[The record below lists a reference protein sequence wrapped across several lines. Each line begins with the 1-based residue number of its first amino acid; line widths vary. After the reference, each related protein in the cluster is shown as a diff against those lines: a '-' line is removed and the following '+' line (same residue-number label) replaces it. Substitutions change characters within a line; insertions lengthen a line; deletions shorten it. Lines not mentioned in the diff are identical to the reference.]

1 MTGRIAFISHASQ
14 DAEVARK
21 VCDFL
26 EGKGISCW
34 IAPRDV
40 RPGHEFASEIMAALN
55 KCQVLVLILSE
66 DANESSY
73 VKREV
78 ERMVSNAK
86 PVFPIRIREV
96 APSQTLEFFVASSQ
110 WIDAWKPPIER
121 YLEQLAMAIK
131 STCEAIHGIPDAG
144 PESDSITP
152 PPLSS
157 VQPVQPAK
165 AGSRFKVAF
174 IALSLLILSAA
185 AGLLLYENF
194 SRHKSAVPG
203 AEKAV
208 VAEESVVPAGST
220 RTGARA
226 FSRIPPA
233 ESSSSEPGTRSL
245 NGVEA
250 VIRQLGDKKG
260 LARLSAVQNMMISHQ
275 LPARLTA
282 QEMLDIADG
291 AGNKAGLLAK
301 LAKYSR
307 GSLSYDDLILLL
319 NGLRDLPRQIFITD
333 VAGDKQ
339 MPESMTTDQA
349 LIIWSMC
356 QYNPRILK
364 VLMAYLPEHL
374 DYADMIKIVTPLR
387 GYNRLKA
394 IRVMAEHDLV
404 PAGLKQE
411 QIDKIA
417 ASSSRREQA
426 VNLLKR

>member
-220 RTGARA
+220 RTGARD

-233 ESSSSEPGTRSL
+233 ESSSSEPVR
-245 NGVEA
+245 
-250 VIRQLGDKKG
+250 
-260 LARLSAVQNMMISHQ
+260 
-275 LPARLTA
+275 
-282 QEMLDIADG
+282 
-291 AGNKAGLLAK
+291 
-301 LAKYSR
+301 
-307 GSLSYDDLILLL
+307 
-319 NGLRDLPRQIFITD
+319 
-333 VAGDKQ
+333 
-339 MPESMTTDQA
+339 
-349 LIIWSMC
+349 W
-356 QYNPRILK
+356 
-364 VLMAYLPEHL
+364 
-374 DYADMIKIVTPLR
+374 TPL
-387 GYNRLKA
+387 
-394 IRVMAEHDLV
+394 
-404 PAGLKQE
+404 
-411 QIDKIA
+411 
-417 ASSSRREQA
+417 SRQF
-426 VNLLKR
+426 